1 MYFGEESRCFFLFL
15 PTLYSFKQFF
25 CTSWSIRNIFI
36 WQFRRCYDIFYWKLW
51 KNRLK
56 IHCKSKNICFILWQF
71 SGYPIDHRMKLTFKV
86 SNFSFTIFCPSFIV
100 LFCKMWIEAS
110 NVKMSGVLNARSI
123 YNFSVS
129 ASILASFLCR
139 YLFCSNILCFAC
151 FFLN

>member
-15 PTLYSFKQFF
+15 PTLYFFKQFF

-56 IHCKSKNICFILWQF
+56 IHFKSKNICFILWQF

-110 NVKMSGVLNARSI
+110 LTWKCQVYSTPDPFTI
-123 YNFSVS
+123 FQ
-129 ASILASFLCR
+129 FQHR
-139 YLFCSNILCFAC
+139 YLQVFYVGTCFAPT
-151 FFLN
+151 FFVLHVFF